1 LKRPRVLLVDDTPEI
16 LTLCTE
22 ILKIN
27 YEIAGTALDG
37 KSAIATLA
45 ATSPDVVVMDIS
57 MPGLNGIDVVK
68 HLRGS
73 SCLVPIV
80 FLSGDMECMMA
91 AMEAGG
97 SGFVTKTRI
106 VADLAIAIREALAG
120 GVFVSTS
127 Q

>member
-16 LTLCTE
+16 LTLCTG
-22 ILKIN
+22 ILKIS
-27 YEIAGTALDG
+27 YEIAGAALDG
-37 KSAIATLA
+37 KSAITALE

-57 MPGLNGIDVVK
+57 MPRLNGIDVAK
-68 HLRGS
+68 RLRS
-73 SCLVPIV
+73 SGCLAPIV
-80 FLSGDMECMMA
+80 FLSGDMECMVA

-120 GVFVSTS
+120 RVFVSAS